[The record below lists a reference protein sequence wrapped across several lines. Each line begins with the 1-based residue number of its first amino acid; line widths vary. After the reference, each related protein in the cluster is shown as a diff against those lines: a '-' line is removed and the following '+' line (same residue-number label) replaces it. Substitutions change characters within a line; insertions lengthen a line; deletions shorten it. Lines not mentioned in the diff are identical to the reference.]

1 MRTPLTYSFILQ
13 LFFLSVI
20 ESSDNECLSIF
31 VEVMY
36 SAYKSEGRILVK
48 SYRKSRCQDFLP
60 SGNLVLQEFHDKLTK
75 FF

>member
-36 SAYKSEGRILVK
+36 SAYRGEFWSKLQKGQGVRI
-48 SYRKSRCQDFLP
+48 LP

-75 FF
+75 FL